1 MVKKITPKQQEIIAA
16 AGKILSVSGVSGL
29 TIKNLAEEMQFSEA
43 AIYRH
48 FKSKEKIVLV
58 MLQYLT
64 QKLDEIYTASY
75 TADDSPEK
83 KLLQLFKA
91 KFRFFQE
98 NPYFAV
104 VTFSDG
110 LLESS
115 QEVNRAIHTLMRV
128 KQHHITA
135 IIIENQVSQNFTESV
150 SAEELVHVIMGAIR
164 LQMFKW
170 RVANFEFDIVE
181 IGIQRLHNILT
192 LLKNKSH
199 ENL

>member
-1 MVKKITPKQQEIIAA
+1 MIEKITPKQQEIIAA
-16 AGKILSVSGVSGL
+16 AGKILSTSGVSGL

-75 TADDSPEK
+75 TASDSPEK

-91 KFRFFQE
+91 KFRFFKE
-98 NPYFAV
+98 NPHFAV

-115 QEVNRAIHTLMRV
+115 QEVNRAIYTLMRV

-135 IIIENQVSQNFTESV
+135 IIIENQVSHNFTESV

-181 IGIQRLHNILT
+181 IGLQRLHNIIT
-192 LLKNKSH
+192 LLKIKSY
-199 ENL
+199 ENV